1 MTFSPALAIPLFFAM
16 LVLLEA
22 GRRLR
27 ARPGRHK
34 LEGPGFPAI
43 EGAVFGLFGL
53 LLAFTFSGAVSR
65 WDAHRNLIVEEA
77 NDIGTAYLRLDLLP
91 AAAQPELRELFR
103 QYTTIRAYRFD
114 YLPDTPQTIAAAA
127 ESERLQ
133 GEIWSR
139 SLAAASSPGANPDA
153 TKLLLPAL
161 NAMIDI
167 TSARRNAFEMH
178 PPGIVYFL
186 LFVLSCACALLA
198 GYGMV
203 GQKRSLVYLVGFAF
217 IVAFTI
223 YATLEIEYPR
233 RGFIRLTTRN
243 QVLLDVRDSMK

>member
-1 MTFSPALAIPLFFAM
+1 MTFSPVLAVPLFFAM
-16 LVLLEA
+16 LILLEA

-53 LLAFTFSGAVSR
+53 LLAFTFSGAVAR

-91 AAAQPELRELFR
+91 ADAQPELRDLFR
-103 QYTTIRAYRFD
+103 QYTTIRAHRFD
-114 YLPDTPQTIAAAA
+114 FLPDTPQTIAAAE
-127 ESERLQ
+127 ESDRLQ
-133 GEIWSR
+133 GEIWRR
-139 SLAAASSPGANPDA
+139 SLAAATAPGANPDA
-153 TKLLLPAL
+153 AKLLLPAL

-167 TSARRNAFEMH
+167 TSTRSNAFEMH
-178 PPGIVYFL
+178 PPPVVYFL
-186 LFVLSCACALLA
+186 LMILSCACALLA
-198 GYGMV
+198 GYGMT
-203 GQKRSLVYLVGFAF
+203 GQRSLVHLVGFAF

-233 RGFIRLTTRN
+233 RGLIRLTERN
-243 QVLLDVRDSMK
+243 QVLLNVRDSMK